1 MRVGARTLGIS
12 NAIGRE
18 RFERLKERV
27 TRRLLATAVARAE
40 KAKRLR
46 GDTER
51 EFIADRREE

>member
-1 MRVGARTLGIS
+1 
-12 NAIGRE
+12 
-18 RFERLKERV
+18 
-27 TRRLLATAVARAE
+27 LLATAVARAE